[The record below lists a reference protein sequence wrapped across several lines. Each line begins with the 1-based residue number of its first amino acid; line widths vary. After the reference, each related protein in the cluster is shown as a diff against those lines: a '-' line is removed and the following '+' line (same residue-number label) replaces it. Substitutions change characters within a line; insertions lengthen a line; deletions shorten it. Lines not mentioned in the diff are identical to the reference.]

1 VTGRSSFFDLDRRVF
16 GSHMKTTAF
25 VIHLNAAIND
35 HDILDDTSVEV
46 DRWAILVPLDPISG
60 L

>member
-1 VTGRSSFFDLDRRVF
+1 
-16 GSHMKTTAF
+16 MKTTAF